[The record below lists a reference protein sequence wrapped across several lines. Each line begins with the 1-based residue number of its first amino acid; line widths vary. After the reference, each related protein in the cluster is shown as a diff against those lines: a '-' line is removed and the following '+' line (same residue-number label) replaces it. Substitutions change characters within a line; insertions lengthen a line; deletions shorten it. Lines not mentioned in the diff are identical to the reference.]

1 MSESIV
7 QSLFTRTVGYM
18 SEASMGPVIEV
29 KVVCFF
35 TDIIF
40 RPEGQIPYLL

>member
-1 MSESIV
+1 MSESTV
-7 QSLFTRTVGYM
+7 QSLFTRTVGYI
-18 SEASMGPVIEV
+18 SEDSVEFVIEV

-40 RPEGQIPYLL
+40 HPEGQIPYLL